1 MYIVQCRECGE
12 EHDTEKVHFVN
23 VEEDIQ
29 GRDVFTFVCPKT
41 ELTTAS
47 LVYGRPDIDL
57 DEYDK
62 AFPDK

>member
-12 EHDTEKVHFVN
+12 DHGTENVQFVN

-41 ELTTAS
+41 GLTTAS
-47 LVYGRPDIDL
+47 LVYGSVDIDL
-57 DEYDK
+57 DEYNET
-62 AFPDK
+62 FPDK